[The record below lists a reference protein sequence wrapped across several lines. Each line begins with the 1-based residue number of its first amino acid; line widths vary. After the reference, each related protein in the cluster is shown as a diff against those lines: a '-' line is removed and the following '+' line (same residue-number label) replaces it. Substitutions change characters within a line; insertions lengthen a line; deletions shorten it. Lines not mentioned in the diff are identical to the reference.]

1 MEGSLAAM
9 SDCAPP
15 SPMMATERA
24 TSAIV
29 DSRRQITRTLRNDG
43 CPAAGMKIL
52 PLRFMRL
59 ERF

>member
-9 SDCAPP
+9 SDCVPT
-15 SPMMATERA
+15 SPMTAKKGGK
-24 TSAIV
+24 SAIV
-29 DSRRQITRTLRNDG
+29 HSRRQITRTLQNDG
-43 CPAAGMKIL
+43 CPAAVMKIL